1 MKKTVF
7 SGILL
12 FITACFTLSC
22 NLNIKTDSRL
32 NRPDLKES
40 ESGVIISAKYVNSKT
55 EYINIFRLDV
65 TGSDPDEA
73 DAQNIGIIFPAAF
86 DKANQTYSFEDL
98 NAVVGRK
105 YAYAARLYAE
115 GEYYLT
121 NWTDKK
127 DGFEIKTGHGTA
139 VADYNNPLDSELGFD
154 VSGITFEYDADN
166 NTITASSSP
175 SAPTKIK
182 NADSYETCLLVKK
195 TDRVQLFPVKFN
207 ASISLTNILPT
218 DFFDC
223 DIYILGIIGQNMKKT
238 SGTDPII
245 QECIFTQPSLISL
258 SSGGNPV
265 TDNKIKIITSTAGNG
280 LDYTPYKQ

>member
-1 MKKTVF
+1 MKKTGL

-12 FITACFTLSC
+12 FFIACLTLSC
-22 NLNIKTDSRL
+22 NLNIKTDPRL

-40 ESGVIISAKYVNSKT
+40 ASGVIISAKYVNSKT

-86 DKANQTYSFEDL
+86 DKENQTYSFEDL

-105 YAYAARLYAE
+105 YAYAARLFAE
-115 GEYYLT
+115 GEYFLT

-127 DGFEIKTGHGTA
+127 DGFEITTGHGAA
-139 VADYNNPLDSELGFD
+139 VSDSDNPLDSELGFD
-154 VSGITFEYDADN
+154 VSGIIFEYDEDS

-175 SAPTKIK
+175 VNPTKIP
-182 NADSYETCLLVKK
+182 NASSYETCLLVKK
-195 TDRVQLFPVKFN
+195 ADKTQLFPVKFN
-207 ASISLTNILPT
+207 APVSLTNILPT

-223 DIYILGIIGQNMKKT
+223 DIFITGIIGQKTKKT

-245 QECIFTQPSLISL
+245 QECIFTQPTAITLTNSG
-258 SSGGNPV
+258 SSV